1 MDSEDKPIG
10 ELISMRPLY
19 YKNGKEPVY
28 SKPSK

>member
-1 MDSEDKPIG
+1 MDSEDRPIG
-10 ELISMRPLY
+10 ELIGMRPLY